1 MTIWL
6 QGTARS
12 RADGETVGGYLSGP
26 DKGQRHPARVVG
38 VGGLQRRWWVERSS
52 GAKWRAPAGRKDV
65 DGAGRE
71 PRVTCRCLACRNRWN
86 TGGWAAWSQGHDE
99 LSLGMTEPKVAWNTS
114 TEMPRRQWPDQETRI

>member
-65 DGAGRE
+65 DGAGME
-71 PRVTCRCLACRNRWN
+71 PRVTCRCLACRN
-86 TGGWAAWSQGHDE
+86 D
-99 LSLGMTEPKVAWNTS
+99 
-114 TEMPRRQWPDQETRI
+114 RIPEAGLHGARDMMSSVWESDKA